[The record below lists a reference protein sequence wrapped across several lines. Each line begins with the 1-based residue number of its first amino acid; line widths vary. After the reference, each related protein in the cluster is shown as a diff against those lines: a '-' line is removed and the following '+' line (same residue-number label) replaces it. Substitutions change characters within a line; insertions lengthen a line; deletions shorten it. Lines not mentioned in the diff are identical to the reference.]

1 MGLGFLIL
9 TILMFLSIAL
19 VIWRLRVKQKANGI
33 SKIFGREIWNL
44 LIILILFASSF
55 LFRFAWDE
63 WLAWRWYQQDGNVL
77 CTWEDG
83 TISFCNPYPICT
95 GLLITQ
101 YIFDLI
107 PIGAIFAFHHYN
119 FRNKNRDIIKDSVL
133 SSSMTHF
140 VSFATVNEQ
149 STNEIITENQASLLL

>member
-33 SKIFGREIWNL
+33 SKIFGREIVNL

-55 LFRFAWDE
+55 LLRFALDE
-63 WLAWRWYQQDGNVL
+63 WLYLKWFKDDGNAL

-83 TISFCNPYPICT
+83 TLSFCDPYLRMIAT
-95 GLLITQ
+95 LSTQ
-101 YIFDLI
+101 YFFDLF
-107 PIGAIFAFHHYN
+107 PIGIIFVFHHYN
-119 FRNKNRDIIKDSVL
+119 FRNKNSDVTKESVQHP
-133 SSSMTHF
+133 SPKTHY
-140 VSFATVNEQ
+140 VS
-149 STNEIITENQASLLL
+149 LY